1 VPDYAILG
9 ARSKRQISEAE
20 LSRWRLVEEFEKRLE
35 RAAAVGKEPHT
46 FSDPR
51 RTLGQKD
58 YLSLLLFGL
67 FNPVVVRFLRFC
79 GHGLLEIRKEES
91 LCKSNSTKFAR
102 RYDREFKEN
111 AVALI
116 QSGRSITEVSRDL
129 GVSHWSLSRW
139 LKDAQ
144 SGQVLSEPRT
154 LSSETPEQRELRRLR
169 QENDYLRRQ
178 RDILKK
184 ACSILSAEVQ
194 PSDLR

>member
-1 VPDYAILG
+1 M
-9 ARSKRQISEAE
+9 Q
-20 LSRWRLVEEFEKRLE
+20 
-35 RAAAVGKEPHT
+35 
-46 FSDPR
+46 
-51 RTLGQKD
+51 
-58 YLSLLLFGL
+58 
-67 FNPVVVRFLRFC
+67 
-79 GHGLLEIRKEES
+79 
-91 LCKSNSTKFAR
+91 SNSSRFAR

-144 SGQVLSEPRT
+144 NGRSLSEPKT
-154 LSSETPEQRELRRLR
+154 LSSETAEQREIRRLR

-194 PSDLR
+194 PGDLR

>member
-1 VPDYAILG
+1 M
-9 ARSKRQISEAE
+9 Q
-20 LSRWRLVEEFEKRLE
+20 
-35 RAAAVGKEPHT
+35 
-46 FSDPR
+46 
-51 RTLGQKD
+51 
-58 YLSLLLFGL
+58 
-67 FNPVVVRFLRFC
+67 
-79 GHGLLEIRKEES
+79 
-91 LCKSNSTKFAR
+91 SNSSKFAR

-144 SGQVLSEPRT
+144 HGQALSEPGT
-154 LSSETPEQRELRRLR
+154 LSSETPEQREIRRLR

-194 PSDLR
+194 PNDLR